1 MGLQENIVQARK
13 FLELAAFQVSAG
25 NELPEAHRN
34 IVKALVSL
42 EEMERMLNSRH
53 SSNNE
58 EMQEV
63 SKVTRRLKL
72 WAKRP
77 EQMNT
82 RILKTFLLLSTDTR
96 QPVIESQLKAA
107 VGEANFDVN
116 FVQMKNIAEKNHG
129 KVFDVTGDKI
139 TIWPPVSEAVEE
151 FRRTVIT
158 A

>member
-1 MGLQENIVQARK
+1 MGLQENILQARE

-42 EEMERMLNSRH
+42 EEMERMLNFRQ
-53 SSNNE
+53 SSDNE

-82 RILKTFLLLSTDTR
+82 RILKAFLSLSTDTR
-96 QPVIESQLKAA
+96 QPVKESQLKAA

-129 KVFDVTGDKI
+129 KIFDVTGDKI

-158 A
+158 V

>member
-1 MGLQENIVQARK
+1 MGLQENIVQARE
-13 FLELAAFQVSAG
+13 FLELAAFQISAG

-42 EEMERMLNSRH
+42 EEMERMLSSKQ

-82 RILKTFLLLSTDTR
+82 RILKAFLSLSTDTR
-96 QPVIESQLKAA
+96 QPVKESQLKAA
-107 VGEANFDVN
+107 VGEANFDIN

-151 FRRTVIT
+151 FRRTIIT